1 VTVLL
6 LVRHALTE
14 ETGKRLYGRQPGVH
28 LYERG
33 RRQAEELAA
42 RLGDLPLAAVYSSP
56 LERCAETAAPIAA
69 AVGLEVIVE
78 PELVETDTG
87 MWTGK
92 TFAQIVRTRRWR
104 RLLAIPSSTR
114 APGGESAAE
123 VQARAVRAV
132 DRMIERHSRRLV
144 ALISHGDP
152 IRLVLAHY
160 AGMHLDLFQRV
171 EVAPASVSAVAIGE
185 RGGRVLRLNDTGS
198 LQDLV
203 PRRTRRG

>member
-1 VTVLL
+1 
-6 LVRHALTE
+6 
-14 ETGKRLYGRQPGVH
+14 
-28 LYERG
+28 
-33 RRQAEELAA
+33 
-42 RLGDLPLAAVYSSP
+42 
-56 LERCAETAAPIAA
+56 
-69 AVGLEVIVE
+69 
-78 PELVETDTG
+78 
-87 MWTGK
+87 
-92 TFAQIVRTRRWR
+92 
-104 RLLAIPSSTR
+104 
-114 APGGESAAE
+114 
-123 VQARAVRAV
+123 
-132 DRMIERHSRRLV
+132 MIERHSRRLV